1 MLMATQS
8 ATGAG
13 SRAPGTRWR
22 GSTRDGR
29 STTVLASTS
38 DFSAAYREHYPLAF
52 STAYRVLRDAA
63 TAEDVVQEVFTT
75 IWRHPDKFDPR
86 RGSLPGYVAMMAGS
100 RAVDRVRSRNAGSAA
115 AERLAVLDVQREQ
128 GVESPADAVMRRH
141 EAGRVLAAVAEL
153 PAAQR
158 DAVLMAYGRGL
169 STAEIAKAAGVPL
182 GTAKSRL
189 RQGLQRTRQALSTAD
204 CVASTSTR
212 AAAA

>member
-1 MLMATQS
+1 MATHS
-8 ATGAG
+8 ATGAD
-13 SRAPGTRWR
+13 SRAPGTRCC
-22 GSTRDGR
+22 GSTRGEG
-29 STTVLASTS
+29 SMAVLASTS

-63 TAEDVVQEVFTT
+63 TAEDVVQDVFTT
-75 IWRHPDKFDPR
+75 IWRHPDKFDPQ
-86 RGSLPGYVAMMAGS
+86 RGSLRGYVAMMAGS

-115 AERLAVLDVQREQ
+115 ADRLAVLDIQREQ

-189 RQGLQRTRQALSTAD
+189 RQGLQRTRQALSSAD
-204 CVASTSTR
+204 CAASTSTG

>member
-1 MLMATQS
+1 MATHS
-8 ATGAG
+8 ATGAD
-13 SRAPGTRWR
+13 SRAQGKRWC
-22 GSTRDGR
+22 GSTRGEG
-29 STTVLASTS
+29 SMTVLASTS

-63 TAEDVVQEVFTT
+63 TAEDVVQDVFTT
-75 IWRHPDKFDPR
+75 IWRHPDRFDPQ

-115 AERLAVLDVQREQ
+115 ADRLAVLDVQREQ

-141 EAGRVLAAVAEL
+141 EAGLVLAAVAEL

-189 RQGLQRTRQALSTAD
+189 RLGLQRTRQALSTAG
-204 CVASTSTR
+204 CAASTSTG

>member
-1 MLMATQS
+1 MATHS
-8 ATGAG
+8 ATGVD
-13 SRAPGTRWR
+13 SRAPGTRWC
-22 GSTRDGR
+22 GSTRGEG
-29 STTVLASTS
+29 SMTVLASSS

-63 TAEDVVQEVFTT
+63 TAEDVVQDVFTT
-75 IWRHPDKFDPR
+75 IWRHPDKFDPQ

-115 AERLAVLDVQREQ
+115 ADRLAVLDVQREQ

-189 RQGLQRTRQALSTAD
+189 RQGLQRMRQALSTAD
-204 CVASTSTR
+204 CAASNSTG